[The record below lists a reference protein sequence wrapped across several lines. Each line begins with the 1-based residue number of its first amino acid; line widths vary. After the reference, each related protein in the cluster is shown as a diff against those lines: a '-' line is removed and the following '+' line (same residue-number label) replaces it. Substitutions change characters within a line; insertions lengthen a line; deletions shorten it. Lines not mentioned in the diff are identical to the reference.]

1 MYYPQKASIVS
12 ILICAFQLLTGAV
25 VLFLFG
31 LCTIVAATDL
41 AEYGTAFLCICL
53 VLDVI
58 GILFLRAGIRRVRAI
73 QADKRRAAQEA
84 SSFNG
89 TTITAAVSTAAKM
102 NQKGLSSSE
111 KTGTTSQT
119 GFGSAQDGIH
129 ITITS
134 RNGNPSQ
141 NASTFHFSMFQNGD
155 TSDKEELVTVEC
167 PNCGSHTNI
176 RKGEQQECAY
186 CGTILKGE

>member
-1 MYYPQKASIVS
+1 MYHPQKASIVS
-12 ILICAFQLLTGAV
+12 ILIYAFQLLTGAV

-53 VLDVI
+53 VLDGI

-102 NQKGLSSSE
+102 NQKGLSSE

-119 GFGSAQDGIH
+119 EFGSAQDGIH

-141 NASTFHFSMFQNGD
+141 NASSFHFFFFLNGD
-155 TSDKEELVTVEC
+155 TSDEEELVTVEC